1 MTTTHAGQASFRRE
15 FARHRNVEEVL
26 TVKKTVL
33 TFGIISGVV
42 ISVLM
47 TINVYF
53 AEQIGF
59 DRAVITGYTTM
70 LIAFLLVFFG
80 IKSYRDN
87 VGGGVI
93 SFGRAVTVGLL
104 IMLITCVFYVVIWE
118 IVYFNFMPDFVD
130 KYSNHVVEK
139 SRAAGATPEQI
150 AQQKEELKQMKVLL
164 DNPWLSA
171 AVIFISEPLPVGLVM
186 TLISAAILRKRRKQV
201 EVPV

>member
-1 MTTTHAGQASFRRE
+1 
-15 FARHRNVEEVL
+15 
-26 TVKKTVL
+26 VKKTVL

-47 TINVYF
+47 GATTIF
-53 AEQIGF
+53 ADRIGF
-59 DRAVITGYTTM
+59 DRAVIVGYTTM
-70 LIAFLLVFFG
+70 LMAFLLVFFG

-93 SFGRAVTVGLL
+93 SFGRAFTVGIL

-118 IVYFNFMPDFVD
+118 ILYFTVLHDFPE
-130 KYSNHVVEK
+130 KYSTYVLEK

-150 AQQKEELKQMKVLL
+150 ATQAEEMKQMKVML

-186 TLISAAILRKRRKQV
+186 TLISAAILRRKRRV
-201 EVPV
+201 GAEVPV